1 MMEFMIIGLDFYFD
15 FLVDFIMDI
24 IVGGIC
30 YKVSDFFF
38 VFVFFCKNIYFFL

>member
-38 VFVFFCKNIYFFL
+38 CFCFFL